1 MTALANQVALVTG
14 GASGIGLAVVRRFV
28 AEGCR
33 IGVADINADGLESL
47 RRAFGERV
55 IGIEADVSTI
65 EGNQSALRATVEAFG
80 HLDVFV
86 GNAGLFDGFAELA
99 DLPLRSIHDGYQQ
112 IFDLNVRGLLL
123 GARACLPH
131 LVRTRGS
138 MIFTLSNSS
147 LYPDGGG
154 VMYVASKHAALG
166 IMRQLAHELA
176 PVVRVNGVA
185 AGATRTPIRNAAAFS
200 VPEVDYRSPEIDET
214 VEALTPLAIRAD
226 PADHAG
232 VYVLLA
238 SRTEGRVITGA
249 VIETDAGLGV
259 RGLRRT
265 RGGDGLEQK
274 FSDPTVS

>member
-1 MTALANQVALVTG
+1 MSALSNQVALITG
-14 GASGIGLAVVRRFV
+14 GASGIGLAVVQRFV

-33 IGVADINADGLESL
+33 VGVVDINAEGLASL
-47 RRAFGERV
+47 SGLAGDRV

-65 EGNQSALRATVEAFG
+65 EGNETAVRTTVQAFG

-86 GNAGLFDGFAELA
+86 GNAGLFDGFAEFA
-99 DLPLRSIHDGYQQ
+99 DLPIRTVLDCYHQ

-123 GARACLPH
+123 GARASLPH

-166 IMRQLAHELA
+166 VVRQLAHELA
-176 PVVRVNGVA
+176 PTVRVNGVA
-185 AGATRTPIRNAAAFS
+185 AGATRTPIRTAPALS
-200 VPEVDYRSPEIDET
+200 LPDSDYRSTEIDRAI
-214 VEALTPLAIRAD
+214 EAVTPLAIRAD

-232 VYVLLA
+232 AYVLLA

-265 RGGDGLEQK
+265 RGGDRLEQK
-274 FSDPTVS
+274 FSDSSIT

>member
-1 MTALANQVALVTG
+1 MSALSNQVALITG
-14 GASGIGLAVVRRFV
+14 GASGIGLAVVQRFV

-33 IGVADINADGLESL
+33 VGVVDINAEGLASL
-47 RRAFGERV
+47 SRLAGDRV

-65 EGNQSALRATVEAFG
+65 EGNEAAVRTTVQAFG

-86 GNAGLFDGFAELA
+86 GNAGLFDGFAEFA
-99 DLPLRSIHDGYQQ
+99 DLPIRTVHDGYHQ

-123 GARACLPH
+123 GARAVLPH
-131 LVRTRGS
+131 LVRSRGS

-166 IMRQLAHELA
+166 IVRQLAHELA
-176 PVVRVNGVA
+176 PTVRVNGIA
-185 AGATRTPIRNAAAFS
+185 AGATRTPIRTASVFS
-200 VPEVDYRSPEIDET
+200 IPDADYRSTDIDRAI
-214 VEALTPLAIRAD
+214 EAVTPLATRAE

-232 VYVLLA
+232 AYVLLA
-238 SRTEGRVITGA
+238 SRSEGRVITGA
-249 VIETDAGLGV
+249 VIETNAGLGV

-265 RGGDGLEQK
+265 RGGDRLAQR
-274 FSDPTVS
+274 FSDRSVT